1 MPEKQAKTGQT
12 YSIDGKTFIWT
23 TDEGD
28 KVKIPMRLKVGV
40 IRSLAGQDLDDIS
53 VMFDLLDK
61 IAPKQQAKLDEQDV
75 NDFTSMFLTWQDEY
89 NLLNKV
95 SLGEPARSSD

>member
-1 MPEKQAKTGQT
+1 
-12 YSIDGKTFIWT
+12 
-23 TDEGD
+23 
-28 KVKIPMRLKVGV
+28 MRLKVGV